1 MLILHK
7 TATNF
12 NYSTKKRERMGSLL
26 IDCIGYGGLVINLY
40 SMSTKGEYKL
50 RFISL
55 IANIIYIL
63 YGALISAT
71 PIIVGCT
78 IAVFLHGY
86 HLRRLKIKKQSND

>member
-1 MLILHK
+1 M
-7 TATNF
+7 NPF
-12 NYSTKKRERMGSLL
+12 L
-26 IDCIGYGGLVINLY
+26 IDSIGYGGLVINLY

-50 RFISL
+50 RLISL
-55 IANIIYIL
+55 IANVIYIL

-86 HLRRLKIKKQSND
+86 HLRRLKIKKKQ

>member
-1 MLILHK
+1 MSSI
-7 TATNF
+7 F
-12 NYSTKKRERMGSLL
+12 

-50 RFISL
+50 RLISL
-55 IANIIYIL
+55 LANLVYIL

-78 IAVFLHGY
+78 IAVFLHGH
-86 HLRRLKIKKQSND
+86 HLRRLNIKKTSND

>member
-1 MLILHK
+1 MNDI
-7 TATNF
+7 
-12 NYSTKKRERMGSLL
+12 L
-26 IDCIGYGGLVINLY
+26 IDSIGYAALVINLY

-50 RFISL
+50 RLISL
-55 IANIIYIL
+55 IANVGYIL

-86 HLRRLKIKKQSND
+86 HIKRLRTKKNSND

>member
-1 MLILHK
+1 MSPI
-7 TATNF
+7 F
-12 NYSTKKRERMGSLL
+12 

-50 RFISL
+50 RLISL
-55 IANIIYIL
+55 LANLVYIL

-86 HLRRLKIKKQSND
+86 HLRRLNIKKTSND

>member
-1 MLILHK
+1 MSP
-7 TATNF
+7 F
-12 NYSTKKRERMGSLL
+12 L

-78 IAVFLHGY
+78 IAVLLHAY
-86 HLRRLKIKKQSND
+86 HIRRLRIIKGNND

>member
-1 MLILHK
+1 MNTI
-7 TATNF
+7 
-12 NYSTKKRERMGSLL
+12 L

-50 RFISL
+50 RLISL

-63 YGALISAT
+63 YGALISAA

-86 HLRRLKIKKQSND
+86 HLRRLKIKKNSND